1 MADLVPPVRPLV
13 KHAKALEAALRRE
26 FLRPMYHSFAEPL
39 ARATAA
45 AQAFVVMDQVVE
57 AIQGLPRNGVPL
69 ELIQK
74 HLDTLEGYHRERVG
88 KVFQSALG
96 VNVRQLLTRPAVAAF
111 MAERLGENVALIS
124 TIPSR
129 FHDGLR
135 SRLAQALTE
144 KPFDRSLLTK
154 VVGEE
159 FKASGYQLRRIVRDQ
174 TTKAIGGLTEIR
186 QKQLGMSSTSGSPW
200 ATRGCGSRTRPTAGT
215 TSCGRIPRPVR
226 DTRARTSSAG
236 VWPLPSCRVTVSAS
250 VARNRRYRN
259 RSRLPRFNRGRR
271 GRSRRRPRTN
281 RIWMMRGR
289 CLFKW
294 AIRGR
299 GSRSPLTLLTRSY
312 GIST

>member
-124 TIPSR
+124 TIPQR

-186 QKQLGMSSTSGSPW
+186 QKQLGIEKYQWLTVGDTRVRELHQANGGNYFLWADPPAGTGHPGTDVQCRCVAIAVMSSLN
-200 ATRGCGSRTRPTAGT
+200 RDRLAGRDPAVPKPK
-215 TSCGRIPRPVR
+215 SFAPPRPPPQPSKATNKP
-226 DTRARTSSAG
+226 DLDDAG
-236 VWPLPSCRVTVSAS
+236 PVPVQEGDPGPLFTIPTEPPPPPA
-250 VARNRRYRN
+250 
-259 RSRLPRFNRGRR
+259 
-271 GRSRRRPRTN
+271 
-281 RIWMMRGR
+281 
-289 CLFKW
+289 
-294 AIRGR
+294 
-299 GSRSPLTLLTRSY
+299 
-312 GIST
+312 